1 MCDSTSQHESS
12 RSRHV
17 CCLGKCDCVHKMC
30 KSKYIPILLFP
41 SITMLTYIEQH
52 SRTLRHT
59 VTDVS
64 MSLQDK
70 AIGEK
75 NALFLLSV
83 DV

>member
-1 MCDSTSQHESS
+1 MPTYKEHE
-12 RSRHV
+12 
-17 CCLGKCDCVHKMC
+17 
-30 KSKYIPILLFP
+30 
-41 SITMLTYIEQH
+41 H
-52 SRTLRHT
+52 SCTLRHT